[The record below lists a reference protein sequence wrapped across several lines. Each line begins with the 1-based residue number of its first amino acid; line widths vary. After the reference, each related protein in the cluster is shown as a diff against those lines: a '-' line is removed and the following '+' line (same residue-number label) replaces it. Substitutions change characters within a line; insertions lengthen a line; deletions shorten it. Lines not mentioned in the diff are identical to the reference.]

1 MYVFSPLAHC
11 ILKPPQAIRGVPGGG
26 IPLPIP
32 TPRSEDNWLWTTW
45 PSACTGFPHPVL
57 PLACTQDSS
66 GVGSVEIKPLA
77 NYEAGEQNRGVFK
90 GHPAMGWGVNVKPA
104 PCAFHLRLILPLVQ
118 DVEERFLTLNLEV
131 ILIRKFCAIYASCH
145 ALQPSCRSLSVFT
158 NPRTC
163 VETDVCQPNLSLLN
177 RHQSHMQHLRIQNFH
192 PLMLISPA
200 ISIDF
205 SILISN
211 LVF

>member
-1 MYVFSPLAHC
+1 MHLCLQERYLAESVAFLSLTAFWAMMYMFSPLAHC

-26 IPLPIP
+26 LPLPIP

-45 PSACTGFPHPVL
+45 PSARTGFPRPVL

-118 DVEERFLTLNLEV
+118 DVEERFLTPKAWGHFNQK
-131 ILIRKFCAIYASCH
+131 ILCHLCFLSCS
-145 ALQPSCRSLSVFT
+145 AT
-158 NPRTC
+158 
-163 VETDVCQPNLSLLN
+163 
-177 RHQSHMQHLRIQNFH
+177 
-192 PLMLISPA
+192 
-200 ISIDF
+200 
-205 SILISN
+205 
-211 LVF
+211 